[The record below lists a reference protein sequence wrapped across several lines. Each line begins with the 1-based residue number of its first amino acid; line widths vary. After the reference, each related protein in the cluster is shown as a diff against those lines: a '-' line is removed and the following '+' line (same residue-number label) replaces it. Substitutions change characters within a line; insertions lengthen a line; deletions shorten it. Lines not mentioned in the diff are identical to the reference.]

1 MKFQKKNKEQKK
13 SKRKKKN
20 LNSLMIKK
28 LNNMEKYLKLNKQS
42 SKWLWRKEKIKRQ
55 NIREC
60 MKLYIKVLKKK
71 ENKLKLRKKVQVN

>member
-28 LNNMEKYLKLNKQS
+28 LNNMEKYLKPNKQS